1 MDAATKRLGLVYR
14 RKQELSAAKS
24 STTEAAKTAEELRL
38 DEAGEKGA
46 PRREWA
52 PYLSDRQW
60 GTVREDYSENGDAWA
75 NA

>member
-1 MDAATKRLGLVYR
+1 LDAATKRLGLVYR
-14 RKQELSAAKS
+14 LKQVLSVAKS

-46 PRREWA
+46 PWRQWG
-52 PYLSDRQW
+52 PYLSERQW

>member
-1 MDAATKRLGLVYR
+1 LDASTKRLGLVHR
-14 RKQELSAAKS
+14 LKQELSVAKS

-46 PRREWA
+46 PWREWA
-52 PYLSDRQW
+52 PYLSERQW